1 MSFGDTTQKTYMCF
15 LLNKEMISLVH
26 RMWITTFEE
35 MRKSES
41 KKKIRLTILILN
53 LKPIKK
59 YKFAVP

>member
-53 LKPIKK
+53 LKQIKK